1 MIEEVY
7 SRAWFMEK
15 ERKVIAEFEGSIN
28 TEVRWQ
34 EKLNMVKKRDFR
46 RGKLSGKYTVKML
59 YKWDN
64 GKFENKYSKKL
75 ERN

>member
-1 MIEEVY
+1 M
-7 SRAWFMEK
+7 A
-15 ERKVIAEFEGSIN
+15 
-28 TEVRWQ
+28 
-34 EKLNMVKKRDFR
+34 KKRDFR

-64 GKFENKYSKKL
+64 AKFENKYSKKL

>member
-1 MIEEVY
+1 M
-7 SRAWFMEK
+7 A
-15 ERKVIAEFEGSIN
+15 
-28 TEVRWQ
+28 
-34 EKLNMVKKRDFR
+34 KKRDFR

-75 ERN
+75 ERNQWKQKSVSLKKKP